1 MIEGRITEINI
12 DKVKARVQ
20 RAVQRR
26 MSEGAPVSER
36 TTVERRKLLFKDTAA
51 LESLLLE
58 SLPVS
63 DANSTTSEF
72 YAQAE
77 AAAEHKSARRYH
89 IDNLLKYDDQEFVW
103 NVYLALLKREPD
115 EEGLQRHLRELR
127 SGRANKI
134 DVLGRVRY
142 SAEGKRK
149 NVPIDGLRARAAVRR
164 LYRAGRRLL
173 SR

>member
-1 MIEGRITEINI
+1 MIEGRTAEINI
-12 DKVKARVQ
+12 DEVKSRIQ

-26 MSEGAPVSER
+26 PLEDAPVSESA
-36 TTVERRKLLFKDTAA
+36 TAERRKLLCEDRES
-51 LESLLLE
+51 LERLLLE
-58 SLPVS
+58 SLPAS
-63 DANSTTSEF
+63 DAYPTTSEF
-72 YAQAE
+72 FAQAE
-77 AAAEHKSARRYH
+77 AAQHKSARRYH
-89 IDNLLKYDDQEFVW
+89 IDQLLKYDDQEFVW

-149 NVPIDGLRARAAVRR
+149 NVRIDGLRARAAARR

>member
-1 MIEGRITEINI
+1 VSEKISE
-12 DKVKARVQ
+12 
-20 RAVQRR
+20 QRR
-26 MSEGAPVSER
+26 E
-36 TTVERRKLLFKDTAA
+36 LLFKDRPA

-58 SLPVS
+58 SLP
-63 DANSTTSEF
+63 ATTSEF
-72 YAQAE
+72 SAQVE

-89 IDNLLKYDDQEFVW
+89 IDDLLKYDDQEFVW

-115 EEGLQRHLRELR
+115 EEGLQGHLRELR
-127 SGRANKI
+127 NGRANKI

-142 SAEGKRK
+142 SPEGKRK